1 MNGPYM
7 NRGTAD
13 TSRGPSP
20 KLWEDFPWR
29 DIADGS
35 VAGVQEFQDFVS
47 GGLITV
53 PTTHAAL
60 VGLPLSGF
68 GSSGATIA
76 YGNAAATYASGEAGT
91 LVLAE
96 TTTRESV
103 SVRSDIVPYRI
114 SANFGMMCFEIRFK
128 IASITTE
135 DCSFFVGLLED
146 ETLTVDVPVIAAGAD
161 THLIASKDLVGF
173 KKPVADTT
181 TFDAIYRA
189 GGVAAVVVND
199 GLGTLAADTYIKLGF
214 RFDPRDNYLRYFVNN
229 VEASSSKLVPDNTG
243 TDFPADVPLG
253 FVAGMSVGTA
263 ATDNTLTIDW
273 YRCGQVLIP

>member
-1 MNGPYM
+1 MYGPYM

-13 TSRGPSP
+13 TSRKPSP
-20 KLWEDFPWR
+20 KVWEDYPWQA
-29 DIADGS
+29 IANGDEG
-35 VAGVQEFQDFVS
+35 GIQEFQDFVT
-47 GGLITV
+47 GGLITA
-53 PTTHAAL
+53 PTSHAAL

-68 GSSGATIA
+68 SSSASQIS
-76 YGNAAATYASGEAGT
+76 YGNAAMTVANGEAGT

-96 TTTRESV
+96 TTTQEST
-103 SVRSDIVPYRI
+103 SIRSDIVPYRI
-114 SANFGMMCFEIRFK
+114 SANFGLLCFEARIK
-128 IASITTE
+128 ISSVATNEI
-135 DCSFFVGLLED
+135 SFFVGLFED
-146 ETLTVDVPVIAAGAD
+146 ETLTVDIPVIAAGAD
-161 THLIASKDLVGF
+161 THLISSKNLVGF

-189 GGVAAVVVND
+189 DGVAAVVVND

-253 FVAGMSVGTA
+253 VVIGMSVGTA
-263 ATDNTLTIDW
+263 ASDNTLTIDW
-273 YRCGQVLIP
+273 YRCGQVIV